1 MDFHL
6 SKKNKYLY
14 KPKQPSKMNAIA
26 TENNTISMYVPR
38 VRLYV
43 TEKKL
48 SNLIH
53 YYNIGT
59 VHSIDFIPLNKK
71 AGFHETFE
79 GEFKAAFVHVLTNTI
94 PTEAM
99 QQFWQ
104 KLDEHKVHRIP
115 LNNDDYILC
124 LKADHPVKRTT
135 MNIHQIAESGRYLE
149 HLISSQSEQLHKQSK
164 ELYSLKK
171 SLEDQEREIKGLKN
185 VVYQL
190 VGGLFC
196 QQKQCETMN
205 IHLEHLGYPNQYF
218 DNKKDTHRF
227 DSWPTTRQGDE
238 NTKRIEVLEGIIHKM
253 FDFKKSCY
261 ESDDEFTLESEPK
274 SESDP
279 EPMEQKDDDSDH
291 SERMKNS
298 YDLCGNA

>member
-1 MDFHL
+1 
-6 SKKNKYLY
+6 
-14 KPKQPSKMNAIA
+14 MNSIA
-26 TENNTISMYVPR
+26 TENNTITIYIPR
-38 VRLYV
+38 VRLYI
-43 TEKKL
+43 TENVL

-71 AGFHETFE
+71 GGFHETFE
-79 GEFKAAFVHVLTNTI
+79 GEFKAAFVHVLTNSI
-94 PTEAM
+94 PAEESV

-104 KLDEHKVHRIP
+104 KLDERKVHKIP
-115 LNNDDYILC
+115 LNNNDYLLC

-149 HLISSQSEQLHKQSK
+149 DLITSQSEKLHKQSK
-164 ELYSLKK
+164 ELHDLKQSLAN
-171 SLEDQEREIKGLKN
+171 QEREIKGLKN

-205 IHLEHLGYPNQYF
+205 LHLNHLGYPNEYF
-218 DNKKDTHRF
+218 ENKKDTHRF

-261 ESDDEFTLESEPK
+261 ESDDEQQEPI
-274 SESDP
+274 
-279 EPMEQKDDDSDH
+279 EQKEDDTDSDSYHSYQSDH